1 MANIETQFAISV
13 GDSEPRNFF
22 HEFLGRG
29 HKRQATGNRQQA
41 GGWAHRRQA
50 TYPQVI
56 HSSSYP
62 QVIHRKNIQVFT
74 YGI

>member
-1 MANIETQFAISV
+1 MYLIILNNKTQFAISY

-22 HEFLGRG
+22 KKF
-29 HKRQATGNRQQA
+29 KTKSVKQQASSNRQQA

-62 QVIHRKNIQVFT
+62 QVIHRKNI
-74 YGI
+74 